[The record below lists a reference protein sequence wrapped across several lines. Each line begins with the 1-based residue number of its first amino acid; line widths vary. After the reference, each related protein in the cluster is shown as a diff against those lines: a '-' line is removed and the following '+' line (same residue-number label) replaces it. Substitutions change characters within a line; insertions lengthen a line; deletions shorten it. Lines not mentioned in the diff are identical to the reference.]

1 MTAVEKHPPRKYS
14 LAEEAYRL
22 LEEKIVTLRLHPG
35 ELLIEKDLVE
45 ITGIGRT
52 PVREA
57 VQRLASEGLI
67 QVLPRKGLMVTSLRR
82 TDLLKALEAR
92 KVLERMLVVKAAER
106 ATADQRHALQLLATH
121 IDAAGADLE
130 GFLRLDFRLGELL
143 GAASHNHFLIQ
154 ALAAMQSQCRRLWY
168 LHRSQADLL
177 RATRL
182 HGGLAMAV
190 AEGNG
195 AGAVRVLDEI
205 IAILESLVGRLD
217 VLS

>member
-1 MTAVEKHPPRKYS
+1 MVVVEQHPATKHS
-14 LAEEAYRL
+14 LAEQAYRM
-22 LEEKIVTLRLHPG
+22 LEEQIVTLRLHPG

-57 VQRLASEGLI
+57 VQRLEKEGLMR
-67 QVLPRKGLMVTSLRR
+67 VLPRKGLMVTSLRR
-82 TDLLKALEAR
+82 TDLAKALEAR
-92 KVLERMLVVKAAER
+92 KVLERMLVIKAAER
-106 ATADQRHALQLLATH
+106 ATADQRQALHVLATH

-154 ALAAMQSQCRRLWY
+154 GLAAMHSQCRRLWY

-182 HGGLAMAV
+182 HANLARVV
-190 AEGNG
+190 AEGSG
-195 AGAVRVLDEI
+195 AGAVRALDEI
-205 IAILESLVGRLD
+205 IAILDSLVNRLD

>member
-1 MTAVEKHPPRKYS
+1 MVEQYPQTKYS
-14 LAEEAYRL
+14 LAEQAYRM
-22 LEEKIVTLRLHPG
+22 LEEQIVTLRLHPG
-35 ELLIEKDLVE
+35 ELLVEKDLVD

-57 VQRLASEGLI
+57 VQRLANEGLI

-82 TDLLKALEAR
+82 TDLAKALEAR
-92 KVLERMLVVKAAER
+92 KVLERMLVIKAAER
-106 ATADQRHALQLLATH
+106 ATADQRQALRVLATH

-143 GAASHNHFLIQ
+143 GGASHNHFLIQ
-154 ALAAMQSQCRRLWY
+154 GLAAMHSQCRRLWY

-182 HGGLAMAV
+182 HGTLARMV
-190 AEGNG
+190 AEGSG
-195 AGAVRVLDEI
+195 AGAVRALDEI
-205 IAILESLVGRLD
+205 IAILDSLVNRLD

>member
-1 MTAVEKHPPRKYS
+1 M
-14 LAEEAYRL
+14 
-22 LEEKIVTLRLHPG
+22 LEEQIVTLRLHPG

-57 VQRLASEGLI
+57 VQRLAKEGLMQI
-67 QVLPRKGLMVTSLRR
+67 LPRKGLMVTSLRR
-82 TDLLKALEAR
+82 TDLAKALEAR
-92 KVLERMLVVKAAER
+92 KVLERMLVIKAAER
-106 ATADQRHALQLLATH
+106 ATADQRQALRVLATH

-154 ALAAMQSQCRRLWY
+154 GLAAMHSQCRRLWY
-168 LHRSQADLL
+168 LHRSQTDLL

-182 HGGLAMAV
+182 HGTLARAV
-190 AEGNG
+190 AEGSG
-195 AGAVRVLDEI
+195 AGAVRALDEI
-205 IAILESLVGRLD
+205 IAILDSLVNRLD

>member
-1 MTAVEKHPPRKYS
+1 VVEKHPPTKRS
-14 LAEEAYRL
+14 LAEQAYRM
-22 LEEKIVTLRLHPG
+22 LEEQIVTLRLHPG

-45 ITGIGRT
+45 TTGIGRT

-57 VQRLASEGLI
+57 VQRLANEGLI

-82 TDLLKALEAR
+82 TDLAKALEAR
-92 KVLERMLVVKAAER
+92 KVLERMLVIKAAER
-106 ATADQRHALQLLATH
+106 ATADQRQALRVLAAH

-143 GAASHNHFLIQ
+143 GAASHNPYLIQ
-154 ALAAMQSQCRRLWY
+154 GLAAMHSQCRRLWY

-182 HGGLAMAV
+182 HGTLARTV
-190 AEGNG
+190 AEGSG
-195 AGAVRVLDEI
+195 AGAVRALDEI
-205 IAILESLVGRLD
+205 IAILDSLVHRLD